1 MEYLTV
7 EEVATR
13 LRVNPKTVRRWC
25 QAGKLT
31 ATRAGRLWRIK
42 PIDVEAFMQVEP
54 EVKEE
59 SKKGDGLA
67 AFATRPVS
75 VAALNVF

>member
-7 EEVATR
+7 EEVAAK

-25 QAGKLT
+25 QAGKLI

-42 PIDVEAFMQVEP
+42 PADLDAFMQVP

-59 SKKGDGLA
+59 SEKGDGLA
-67 AFATRPVS
+67 AFATRPMFA
-75 VAALNVF
+75 AALNA